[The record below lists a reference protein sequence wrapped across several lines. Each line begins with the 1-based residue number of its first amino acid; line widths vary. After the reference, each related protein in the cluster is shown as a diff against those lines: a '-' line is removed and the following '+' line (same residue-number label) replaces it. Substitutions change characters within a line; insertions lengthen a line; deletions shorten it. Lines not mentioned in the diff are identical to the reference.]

1 MPSHTFWVIH
11 PMEGNA
17 VDLRNHCCNALMQ
30 HCFFLM
36 VLSHQVKLGF
46 KIGGRLHS
54 LIFFFKKLVNIS
66 RPGQLC
72 FSVHENIKLLCFYL
86 LGVLF

>member
-17 VDLRNHCCNALMQ
+17 VDLRNHCTHATL
-30 HCFFLM
+30 FLM

-54 LIFFFKKLVNIS
+54 LIFLTKTLNFEFKISALFFSTL
-66 RPGQLC
+66 
-72 FSVHENIKLLCFYL
+72 EYL

>member
-11 PMEGNA
+11 PMEGNT

-30 HCFFLM
+30 HCFFFLM

-54 LIFFFKKLVNIS
+54 LIFLTKTCQHLQTCQTLNSKS
-66 RPGQLC
+66 K
-72 FSVHENIKLLCFYL
+72 SST
-86 LGVLF
+86 